1 LVAGLNQTNTIDST
15 EVERERLLKSGLKVG
30 SRKKIFAQ
38 RRTGEKMPLSFLR
51 PVALTAMTVLLG
63 GGTAY
68 AQMSAPSSSIA
79 PMTSPSP
86 VPTTSA
92 AEARDQLGKLDAAAQ
107 AIVRNKSVDSNHSY
121 ATEIFQSWP
130 RVRSALVGRGANRS
144 DLIAAD
150 SAVQS
155 LQAAVAASRNP
166 QRAANAVTAA
176 FAPMYAALGDL
187 VPARIHRLDFIH
199 RSLMLDVAER
209 DWTRATSDVISA
221 RSTWRAVRK
230 IVTDRHAQR
239 EGDLYNAAL
248 NAVEDGINAR
258 NVERFTRSIT
268 RADVA
273 LGAIEKA
280 LDHQEPAWR
289 KFLHNFGM

>member
-1 LVAGLNQTNTIDST
+1 
-15 EVERERLLKSGLKVG
+15 
-30 SRKKIFAQ
+30 
-38 RRTGEKMPLSFLR
+38 MPLSFLR

-68 AQMSAPSSSIA
+68 AQSSPPSSSSA

-92 AEARDQLGKLDAAAQ
+92 AEVRDQLGKLDAAAQ
-107 AIVRNKSVDSNHSY
+107 AIVRNKSVDSNRSY
-121 ATEIFQSWP
+121 ATTIFQSWP
-130 RVRSALVGRGANRS
+130 RVRSALVGRGADRS

-155 LQAAVAASRNP
+155 LKAAAAASRNP

-176 FAPMYAALGDL
+176 FAPMYTALGDL
-187 VPARIHRLDFIH
+187 VPGRVHRLDSLH

-209 DWTRATSDVISA
+209 DWTRATSDVIST

-230 IVTDRHAQR
+230 TVTDRRAQR

-258 NVERFTRSIT
+258 APERFRHSIT
-268 RADVA
+268 RADAA
-273 LGAIEKA
+273 LGRIEKA

-289 KFLHNFGM
+289 KFLHNFGI